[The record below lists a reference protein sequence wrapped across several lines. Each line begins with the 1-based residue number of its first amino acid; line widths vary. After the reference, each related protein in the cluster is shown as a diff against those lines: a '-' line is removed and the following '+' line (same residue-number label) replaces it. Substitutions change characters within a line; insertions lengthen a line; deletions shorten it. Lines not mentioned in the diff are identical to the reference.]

1 MFINPFTLLII
12 PLLGSLL
19 ILIYPS
25 EKTSFSKLGI
35 KSFSTVSDNYN
46 FSSSSVPAQDKD
58 IATNN
63 KNVNQNSY

>member
-25 EKTSFSKLGI
+25 SYNLGAI
-35 KSFSTVSDNYN
+35 KSFSTAYGLSK
-46 FSSSSVPAQDKD
+46 SSSSPTSSPE
-58 IATNN
+58 IAPIRENT
-63 KNVNQNSY
+63 NQNLY